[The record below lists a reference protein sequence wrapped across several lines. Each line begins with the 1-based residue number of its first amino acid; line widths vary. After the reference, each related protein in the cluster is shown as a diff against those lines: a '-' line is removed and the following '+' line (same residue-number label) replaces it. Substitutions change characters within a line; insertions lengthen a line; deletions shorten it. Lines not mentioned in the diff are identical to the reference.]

1 MHKKFY
7 SCARSFLLLTSV
19 FFLATVTYAKSGK
32 EIMEEQKRRHQV
44 AKEET
49 TVKMELVNHSGR
61 VKERQLS
68 IYSLQLA
75 NDLSKGL
82 IKFTGPADI
91 RGVGVLTWEQ
101 GQDQDDDQWLYIPAA
116 RRVKRIASGGKKNA
130 FMGTD
135 LAFEDLRPENLAA
148 HNYELVKEEALD
160 GHDCYVIEST
170 PATKKETKESGYGK
184 RVFWI
189 RKDLLVSVKTEFYNK
204 RGTLLK
210 IATASELVELQ
221 DGIYRANR
229 SETQTVRAKTKTVMI
244 IEDRT
249 LQPDF
254 DESFFTQQNLSRN

>member
-1 MHKKFY
+1 MK
-7 SCARSFLLLTSV
+7 
-19 FFLATVTYAKSGK
+19 
-32 EIMEEQKRRHQV
+32 EQKTRHQV

-49 TVKMELVNHSGR
+49 TVTMELVSKRGR
-61 VKERQLS
+61 QKERQLS

-101 GQDQDDDQWLYIPAA
+101 GQDKDDDQWLYIPAA

-148 HNYELVKEEALD
+148 HDYKLVKEEPLD
-160 GHDCYVIEST
+160 GHDCYVVEST
-170 PATKKETKESGYGK
+170 PSTKKETKESGYGK
-184 RVFWI
+184 RIFWI
-189 RKDLLVSVKTEFYNK
+189 RKDILVSMKTEFYNK

-210 IATASELVELQ
+210 IATASELVELS

-229 SETQTVRAKTKTVMI
+229 SETETVRGKTKTVMI
-244 IEDRT
+244 IKERK
-249 LQPDF
+249 LKPEF
-254 DESFFTQQNLSRN
+254 GESFFTQQNLSRN